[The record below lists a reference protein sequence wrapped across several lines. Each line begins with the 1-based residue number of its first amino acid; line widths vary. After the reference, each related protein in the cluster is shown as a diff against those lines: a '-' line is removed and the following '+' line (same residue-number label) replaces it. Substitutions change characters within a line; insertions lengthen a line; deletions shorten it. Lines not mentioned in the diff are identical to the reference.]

1 MKKYLLALVVV
12 VLQTGITFSQEG
24 YSWTFGTVPPPSPP
38 TGTYSSTPAMTGS
51 TGTHP
56 LSVIDYTLPAVSP
69 ASEVI
74 PLGSCPATPIAVSRY
89 GGAVNGFNLF
99 GLQFDNAPQYV
110 GNVYTI
116 ELTGR
121 FDPTFDYHRLIGFN
135 DINIPGNPGTTSDDG
150 IYIDPD
156 FPVGNGEILFRVGG
170 VDTYIGPHNIAP
182 DTWYHIT
189 LVRDATNQISFYLNG
204 VYIAAYDDSALDFVP
219 KPANGNKIVFFRDE
233 LNGTEDVGGYVAKIS
248 IYNRTLTVAEI
259 ERRTSQNVCNTTVV
273 LAAEPNEGHQWRF
286 PNGSADPFASTPAVG
301 GSVGPFSLFA
311 MGGSPIT
318 TFTSEVIGL
327 GASCTA
333 PSPVGLYPLDAGLEF
348 QNTPRYIYD
357 TYTIELAIN
366 FDALGGTS
374 KKLFSFEDLSLLP
387 QATYGVYVEPGGNI
401 SFYNG
406 VDNIVGAAPLTT
418 GVWYHLVFVRASTG
432 IISYY
437 RNGVLIGTYT
447 DAAGDFIPKSA
458 TGNFITFLKDDDGAE
473 ETSGKIAKIGIFNA
487 VLPDYDVVERFNS
500 ICNDALVILPVNL
513 TSFTATRSDDKVQ
526 LKWVTAS
533 EQNNM
538 GFEVQRS
545 SDGSNFTG
553 IGFVN
558 GNGTTNQE
566 NTYYFTD
573 QSPQTGKNY
582 YRLKQ
587 VDIDNRVTYSGIR
600 SIEIGVANRGIQ
612 LFPNPSHSLI
622 TVTNIKAG
630 DQMSIF
636 NTQGNLV
643 MRKRANNG
651 QEIISIGT
659 LPSGVYLLQVTDNE
673 NNKKTIRFTKF

>member
-12 VLQTGITFSQEG
+12 VLQTGIAFSQNQG
-24 YSWTFGTVPPPSPP
+24 YSWTFGTLPPYTFNSV
-38 TGTYSSTPAMTGS
+38 PAMPGS
-51 TGTHP
+51 TTTHQ
-56 LSVIDYTLPAVSP
+56 LTLLGADILTGDTSIRSVSDSVGLGASCIGSFMNVGQYGAPPDYFV
-69 ASEVI
+69 
-74 PLGSCPATPIAVSRY
+74 
-89 GGAVNGFNLF
+89 F
-99 GLQFDNAPQYV
+99 GLQFENTPQFV
-110 GNVYTI
+110 DSVYTI
-116 ELTGR
+116 EMTFKSSPTGN
-121 FDPTFDYHRLIGFN
+121 YHRVMGFT
-135 DINIPGNPGTTSDDG
+135 DLTTGDSTSDNG
-150 IYIDPD
+150 IYIRPDDP
-156 FPVGNGEILFRVGG
+156 VSNGQLIFRVDS
-170 VDTYIGPHNIAP
+170 VEIGLGTTL
-182 DTWYHIT
+182 DSSTWYHLT
-189 LVRDATNQISFYLNG
+189 FVRDANHIITYYING
-204 VYIAAYDDSALDFVP
+204 VWQGNYDDSLGNFLPLAS
-219 KPANGNKIVFFRDE
+219 NGNVISFFRD
-233 LNGTEDVGGYVAKIS
+233 NGTEEVAGSIAKLS
-248 IYNRTLTVAEI
+248 IYNRVLTESEI
-259 ERRTSQNVCNTTVV
+259 QKKTFKNICNTTVV
-273 LAAEPNEGHQWRF
+273 LAADPNEGHQWKF
-286 PNGSADPFASTPAVG
+286 PGSASSPFISTPAVAGSDSTYTLTAIG
-301 GSVGPFSLFA
+301 GGT
-311 MGGSPIT
+311 IT
-318 TFTSEVIGL
+318 TDTAEIIGL

-333 PSPVGLYPLDAGLEF
+333 ADSIAVYSLDLGLDF
-348 QNTPRYIYD
+348 DNSPRYIYD
-357 TYTIELAIN
+357 TYTLELAIN
-366 FDALGGTS
+366 FTDLGTTS
-374 KKLFSFEDLSLLP
+374 KRILSFYSLGTLP
-387 QATYGVYVEPGGNI
+387 EATYGIYVNAAGNI
-401 SFYNG
+401 DFFNG
-406 VDNIVGAAPLTT
+406 ASNVVGASPLTIN
-418 GVWYHLVFVRASTG
+418 VWYHLVFVRAANDT
-432 IISYY
+432 ISYY
-437 RNGVLIGTYT
+437 KDGVLIGTFV
-447 DAAGDFIPKSA
+447 DSLNQFIPNNDN
-458 TGNFITFLKDDDGAE
+458 GNFITFFKDDDGTE
-473 ETSGKIAKIGIFNA
+473 ETTGKITKIGIFNA
-487 VLPDYDVVERFNS
+487 VLPDYDVVERFNN

-513 TSFTATRSDDKVQ
+513 TSFTATRAEDKVQ

-533 EQNNM
+533 EQNNL

-630 DQMSIF
+630 NQMSIF